1 MNVLIID
8 DDVLAVQGISSVIQ
22 KKELGIDQIF
32 CAYREQEA
40 KTILKKEKIDIAL
53 CDIEMPKGS
62 GLDFMAWVRQEGYSI
77 TMMIL
82 TSHAD
87 FQYAAQAI
95 KVGSFDYLLK
105 PVTDEELNSALK
117 RAIQKQKEVQYLE
130 KESRNWKKNYKIV
143 LERYFGEVILGVIKG
158 NWNLLNEYA
167 KQRMISLTENK
178 TYLPIL
184 FCMKRWPDSLRECDR
199 GSVQFIMKN
208 IAYELFE
215 KAAPRVVC
223 AEIHE
228 RGIVVLLY
236 EKWEEAQVEKSSQSY
251 LQAFR
256 ENFQCSITGYRG
268 KPVKLEELSDEI
280 AILKEEENNNISFE
294 NRIWKER
301 KPEKKTYTP
310 FDYNEMIRM
319 LQRGKTEQALYRI
332 HSYLKREQEKME
344 LDGVLLEKM
353 KNDLLQAVYVLLKES
368 GVQAHLLLEDQ
379 KTKELTKYALLT
391 VEDFENWS
399 SHILKKAGEFI
410 DFVKNDSSVVGKA
423 EQYIKQNLDKIMECE
438 DVARKVCMNSDYL
451 SRLFKRE
458 KGMPLRK
465 YINQVRVERAKD
477 LLATTDI
484 SVSTIAQMT
493 GYSHFS
499 YFSTAFK
506 KAVNMSPLDYRKQY
520 QRGGGRRIEQ
530 KA

>member
-1 MNVLIID
+1 MNVLIVD

-40 KTILKKEKIDIAL
+40 KSILQKEKVDIAL

-62 GLDFMAWVRQEGYSI
+62 GLDLMSWIRQEGYSV

-87 FQYAAQAI
+87 FHYAAQAI

-117 RAIQKQKEVQYLE
+117 RAIQRQREVQRLK
-130 KESRNWKKNYKIV
+130 KEGRNWKKNYQVI
-143 LERYFGEVILGVIKG
+143 LERYFSEVMLGVIRG
-158 NWNLLNEYA
+158 SWNLLSEYA
-167 KQRMISLTENK
+167 RQRMISLSENAR
-178 TYLPIL
+178 YLPIL
-184 FCMKRWPDSLRECDR
+184 FCMKRWPLSFRQCDR

-215 KAAPRVVC
+215 KAAHRVVC
-223 AEIHE
+223 AEVHD
-228 RGIVVLLY
+228 RGIVILLC
-236 EKWEEAQVEKSSQSY
+236 EKWDEKQTEKSSGDY
-251 LQAFR
+251 LRAFR
-256 ENFQCSITGYRG
+256 ENFQCSITGYQG
-268 KPVKLEELSDEI
+268 KPVRLEELEEEFN
-280 AILKEEENNNISFE
+280 ILKKEETNNISFE
-294 NRIWKER
+294 NTIWKER
-301 KPEKKTYTP
+301 KIQKKTYDP
-310 FDYNEMIRM
+310 FDYNEMIR
-319 LQRGKTEQALYRI
+319 LVQGEKTEQALYQI
-332 HSYLKREQEKME
+332 HLYLKKEQKKME
-344 LDGVLLEKM
+344 LDGTLLEKM

-368 GVQAHLLLEDQ
+368 GVQAHLLLEDEE
-379 KTKELTKYALLT
+379 TKELSKFALLT

-399 SHILKKAGEFI
+399 RHLLKKTGEFI
-410 DFVKNDSSVVGKA
+410 KFVKSDSSVVGKA
-423 EQYIKQNLDKIMECE
+423 EQYIRHNLDKIVECE
-438 DVARKVCMNSDYL
+438 DVAREVCMNSDYL

-458 KGMPLRK
+458 KGMPLQK
-465 YINQVRVERAKD
+465 YISQARIEKAKD
-477 LLATTDI
+477 LLAATDI
-484 SVSTIAQMT
+484 SVSTVAQMT

-520 QRGGGRRIEQ
+520 QKKRRENIEQ
-530 KA
+530 NA